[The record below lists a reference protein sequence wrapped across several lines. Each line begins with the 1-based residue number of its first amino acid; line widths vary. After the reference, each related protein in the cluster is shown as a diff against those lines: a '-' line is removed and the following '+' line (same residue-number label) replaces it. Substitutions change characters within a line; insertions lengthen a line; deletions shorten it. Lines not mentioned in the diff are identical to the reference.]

1 MIDFREITLEDRK
14 WAEPILFATGVQ
26 SCDNTFT
33 VMYTW
38 KNAYG
43 IRIAGMGGFVLCQ
56 MNGIHGT
63 VYLYPKGRGE
73 IRPVLEALRQDAF
86 ERGVEFRLVCVT
98 PDLAEELKALYPGR
112 FRYEAYRDSFDYIY
126 GVDQLADLKGKK
138 LHGKR
143 NHINRFLED
152 HPDWSMVPVT
162 PKNLALC
169 RQVEECWQAEA
180 AAETDGSSDE
190 AENQN
195 YEGIALELALRD
207 FEALGLDG
215 IIILTE
221 GRPIA
226 FALGKQVSE
235 ESYNIHFE
243 KAISAVQGSYAIVN
257 REYARW
263 IREHCPGVRYI
274 NREDDMGV
282 PGLRAAKE
290 SYRPEFLLEKYA
302 ATWLDEIDP

>member
-1 MIDFREITLEDRK
+1 MIEFREITLEDRT
-14 WAEPILFATGVQ
+14 WAEPILFATGIQ
-26 SCDNTFT
+26 CCDNTFT

-43 IRIAGMGGFVLCQ
+43 IRIARMGGFVLCQ

-63 VYLYPKGRGE
+63 VYLYPKGQGE
-73 IRPVLEALRQDAF
+73 IEPVLEALRQDALA
-86 ERGVEFRLVCVT
+86 RGVEFRLVCVT
-98 PDLAEELKALYPGR
+98 PEQAEELKALYPGR
-112 FRYEAYRDSFDYIY
+112 FHYEAYRDSFDYFY

-143 NHINRFLED
+143 NHINRFLEEY
-152 HPDWSMVPVT
+152 PDWTAEQVT
-162 PKNLALC
+162 PENLELC
-169 RQVEECWQAEA
+169 RQVERRWQAEA
-180 AAETDGSSDE
+180 AGADSGGDE

-195 YEGIALELALRD
+195 YEGEALELALRD
-207 FEALGLDG
+207 FQALGLDG
-215 IIILTE
+215 LLILVE
-221 GRPIA
+221 GRPAA
-226 FALGKQVSE
+226 FALGKQVSA

-243 KAISAVQGSYAIVN
+243 KAVSEVQGSYAIVN
-257 REYARW
+257 REFARW

-302 ATWLDEIDP
+302 ATWVGEAER